1 MAETLKCAIVGLD
14 TSHATEFPKF
24 MQDPAMEPEF
34 QVKTLRAT
42 RALRFATPFQPARAM
57 SW

>member
-1 MAETLKCAIVGLD
+1 MTETLKCAIVGLD

-24 MQDPAMEPEF
+24 MQDPTMEPEF

-42 RALRFATPFQPARAM
+42 RDLRFATPFQPARAM